1 MPMKSNDE
9 SFSSASESDN
19 SIAIPQSQLS
29 ESTHSHPC
37 KLPNSSFIVDPAFAF
52 LFIYIIQTITHENV
66 NAYDAPFIVP
76 YLIDQHTLNSNSVLV
91 CILFFFYPD
100 VENTPSLLTSK
111 EHPHY
116 THTTLKFCFF
126 CSEIVLTILR
136 KHPYVHIICILLVVV
151 EVESL
156 SPEREKLGCPGALD
170 GGIFNNYST
179 TPPPTGWVA
188 QPRSYDGRPLKNG
201 RNSRRR

>member
-91 CILFFFYPD
+91 CILFFFYPV

-111 EHPHY
+111 GHS
-116 THTTLKFCFF
+116 HTALTPRMKFCFF
-126 CSEIVLTILR
+126 CSEIVPMILR
-136 KHPYVHIICILLVVV
+136 MDDVHIINL
-151 EVESL
+151 
-156 SPEREKLGCPGALD
+156 
-170 GGIFNNYST
+170 
-179 TPPPTGWVA
+179 
-188 QPRSYDGRPLKNG
+188 
-201 RNSRRR
+201 